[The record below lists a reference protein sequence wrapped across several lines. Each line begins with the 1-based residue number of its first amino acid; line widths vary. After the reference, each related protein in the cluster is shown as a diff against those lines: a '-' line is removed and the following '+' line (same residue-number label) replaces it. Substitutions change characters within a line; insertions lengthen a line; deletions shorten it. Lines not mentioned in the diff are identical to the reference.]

1 MLSEGWEI
9 FKKALRYV
17 REQKS
22 LWLFAFIIAFAGGG
36 SQGLHLWVQSPI
48 PAGIT
53 GLSPLHELGA
63 IIYQAARTH
72 WTLFALFIFFGVLV
86 GLFVFSAGVF
96 SQASAVWGVVEG
108 EVNGKSSVR
117 SAAKKGWESLGGCF
131 VLSFAF
137 AFLITLLSL
146 PMSSLFELIGK
157 LKGFA
162 FALGFFGEVILG
174 LVFSLLSAIA
184 SMLLELSIRN
194 VVTRALNPWQALKL
208 GVDIF
213 EKRWRDVVVT
223 WLYAL
228 MVSFVGMLV
237 MAFFVTAIGS
247 PLVSMFWKSSR
258 GESPIMVGLSI
269 LAFIFAW
276 ALSSVLAGAFAITAN
291 TTWTLSYLRLVE
303 DLPDDGG
310 AISPND

>member
-17 REQKS
+17 KEQKS

-53 GLSPLHELGA
+53 GLSPLHEFGA
-63 IIYQAARTH
+63 RIYQAARTH
-72 WTLFALFIFFGVLV
+72 WALFALFVFFGVLV

-96 SQASAVWGVVEG
+96 SQASAVWGVAEV

-117 SAAKKGWESLGGCF
+117 NAAKKGWESLGGCF
-131 VLSFAF
+131 VLSFVF

-146 PMSSLFELIGK
+146 PMDFLFKLIGK
-157 LKGFA
+157 LEGVA
-162 FALGFFGEVILG
+162 FALGFFGEVIIG
-174 LVFSLLSAIA
+174 LIFFLFSAVA
-184 SMLLELSIRN
+184 SMVLELSIRN
-194 VVTRALNPWQALKL
+194 VVTRALNPWEALKL
-208 GVDIF
+208 GIDIF
-213 EKRWRDVVVT
+213 KKRWRDVTVT

-228 MVSFVGMLV
+228 MVSLVGMLA
-237 MAFFVTAIGS
+237 MSLFVTVIGS
-247 PLVSMFWKSSR
+247 PLVSTFWKSSR

-276 ALSSVLAGAFAITAN
+276 ALSSVLAGVFAITAN
-291 TTWTLSYLRLVE
+291 ATWTLSYLRLVGN
-303 DLPDDGG
+303 LPDDSG
-310 AISPND
+310 AISQNY